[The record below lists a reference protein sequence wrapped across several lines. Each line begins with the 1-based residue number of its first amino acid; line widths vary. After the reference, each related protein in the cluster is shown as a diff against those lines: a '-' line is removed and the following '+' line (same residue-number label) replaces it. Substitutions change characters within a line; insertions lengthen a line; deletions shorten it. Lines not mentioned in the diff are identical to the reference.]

1 MSVDTELE
9 TRFSKLGGVFLTPIG
24 SLKQRLKTVRGLVC
38 DWDGV
43 FNGGAKGDGSAST
56 FTEPDSMGT
65 NLLRYALW
73 RARGGALPIAA
84 LITGADNPSA
94 RGFALREHF
103 HSVYH
108 GARNK
113 TAAIEALCGAH
124 NISSEQLVCIFD
136 DVNDL
141 GMAFGCGIRVL
152 VRRDA
157 SPLLHDYVTRQHLCD
172 YITAHPPERNAVRE
186 VCELLLGLLG
196 SFDAVVASRVAWD
209 DDYARY
215 FAARQAVAT
224 QLIEPAPKSPS
235 QGGQGGT

>member
-1 MSVDTELE
+1 MSADTELE
-9 TRFSKLGGVFLTPIG
+9 MRFSKLGGVFLTPIRVI
-24 SLKQRLKTVRGLVC
+24 KQRLLTIRGLVC

-43 FNGGAKGDGSAST
+43 FNGGAKGEGSAST
-56 FTEPDSMGT
+56 FSEPDSMGT

-73 RARGGALPIAA
+73 RAHGGVLPVAA

-94 RGFALREHF
+94 RGFAEREHF
-103 HSVYH
+103 HSIYH
-108 GARNK
+108 GARTK
-113 TAAIEALCGAH
+113 TGAIEALCGTH
-124 NISSEQLVCIFD
+124 NISSEQLVCVFD

-141 GMAFGCGIRVL
+141 GMSFGCGIRVL

-172 YITAHPPERNAVRE
+172 YITAHSAERYAVRE

-196 SFDAVVASRVAWD
+196 SFEAVVASRVAWD
-209 DDYARY
+209 DEYARY

-224 QLIEPAPKSPS
+224 RLIDSATSAL
-235 QGGQGGT
+235 GGT

>member
-1 MSVDTELE
+1 MSAETELE

-24 SLKQRLKTVRGLVC
+24 VVKKRLQTVRGIVC

-43 FNGGAKGDGSAST
+43 FNTGAKGDGSAST
-56 FTEPDSMGT
+56 FSEPDSMGT

-73 RARGGALPIAA
+73 RAHGGELPVAA

-94 RGFALREHF
+94 RAFALREHF
-103 HSVYH
+103 HAIYH

-124 NISSEQLVCIFD
+124 NLSSEQFVCVFD

-141 GMAFGCGIRVL
+141 GMSFGCGIRVL

-157 SPLLHDYVTRQHLCD
+157 SPLLHDYVTRQNLCD
-172 YITAHPPERNAVRE
+172 YITAHTAERNAVRE

-224 QLIEPAPKSPS
+224 QLIESTAK
-235 QGGQGGT
+235 GGPGGT

>member
-1 MSVDTELE
+1 MSGASELE
-9 TRFSKLGGVFLTPIG
+9 TRFSKLGGVFLTPVAVI
-24 SLKQRLKTVRGLVC
+24 KQRLKTIRGLVC

-43 FNGGAKGDGSAST
+43 FNGGTKGDAST
-56 FTEPDSMGT
+56 STFAEPDSMGT

-73 RARGGALPIAA
+73 RAHGGALPVSA

-94 RGFALREHF
+94 RAFAMREHF
-103 HSVYH
+103 DAIYH
-108 GARNK
+108 GVRNK
-113 TAAIEALCGAH
+113 TAAIEALCGTH
-124 NISSEQLVCIFD
+124 NLSSEQLVCIFD

-141 GMAFGCGIRVL
+141 GMSFGCGIRVL

-157 SPLLHDYVTRQHLCD
+157 SPLLHDYVTRQNLCD
-172 YITAHPPERNAVRE
+172 YITAHPAERNAVRE

-209 DDYARY
+209 DEYARY

-224 QLIEPAPKSPS
+224 QLIDPTA
-235 QGGQGGT
+235 QGGQRGQGGT

>member
-1 MSVDTELE
+1 MSAETELE
-9 TRFSKLGGVFLTPIG
+9 MRFSKLGGVFLTPIG
-24 SLKQRLKTVRGLVC
+24 VIKQRLKTVRGLVC

-43 FNGGAKGDGSAST
+43 FNDGQKGDGRAST
-56 FTEPDSMGT
+56 FSEPDSMGT

-73 RARGGALPIAA
+73 RAHGGALPAAA

-94 RGFALREHF
+94 RGFAEREHF
-103 HSVYH
+103 DAIYH

-124 NISSEQLVCIFD
+124 NLSSEQLVCIFD

-141 GMAFGCGIRVL
+141 GMSFGCGIRVL

-157 SPLLHDYVTRQHLCD
+157 SPLLLDYVMRQNLCD
-172 YITAHPPERNAVRE
+172 YITGHPPERHAVRE

-209 DDYARY
+209 DEYARY
-215 FAARQAVAT
+215 FAARQAVPT
-224 QLIEPAPKSPS
+224 QLIDPIAKVAHA
-235 QGGQGGT
+235 GQGGT

>member
-1 MSVDTELE
+1 MSGDTELE
-9 TRFSKLGGVFLTPIG
+9 ARFSKLGGVFLTPIG
-24 SLKQRLKTVRGLVC
+24 VLKQRLKNIRGLVC

-43 FNGGAKGDGSAST
+43 FNGGAKSEGSSST

-65 NLLRYALW
+65 NLLRFALW
-73 RARGGALPIAA
+73 RAHGGALPVAA

-94 RGFALREHF
+94 RAFAQREHF
-103 HSVYH
+103 HAIYH
-108 GARNK
+108 GTRNK
-113 TAAIEALCGAH
+113 TAAIEALCRTH
-124 NISSEQLVCIFD
+124 NLSSEELLCIFD

-141 GMAFGCGIRVL
+141 GMSFGCGIRAL

-157 SPLLHDYVTRQHLCD
+157 SPLLHDYVTRQHLSD

-209 DDYARY
+209 DDYGRY
-215 FAARQAVAT
+215 FAARQAVQTRLIDAT
-224 QLIEPAPKSPS
+224 LTAEL
-235 QGGQGGT
+235 GDQGGT